1 MTKARDLANLGSTA
15 TTLATDS
22 EVSAAVAAIDLT
34 PLVVEDV
41 MDSK

>member
-15 TTLATDS
+15 TVLATDA
-22 EVSAAVAAIDLT
+22 EVSAAVAAVDLT
-34 PLVVEDV
+34 PLIVEDV

>member
-1 MTKARDLANLGSTA
+1 MTKARDLANLGNTA
-15 TTLATDS
+15 TTLATTS
-22 EVSAAVAAIDLT
+22 QVTAAVAAIDLN